1 VSVDDEQPDRQRP
14 HDRPADPAG
23 TRPKVDPESL
33 VPATR
38 DPLVAP
44 AIDST
49 AVDEDARP
57 DAAVEGEPHEL
68 LPERIAA
75 ASAPAP
81 GGRRDDHAPHAPRFQ
96 FLFGAL
102 VTLGIAALA
111 TVVVIAARG
120 PQDSLSGPAWSQWHP
135 EDNGTSATEQI
146 AQHVGREYRLSTG
159 DQLVLVTGGPLEVAG
174 TQLTIAVRKPAD
186 QGGDISLVDGKGVL
200 YRLCGLG
207 PKCSI
212 NKGKPSAARKLLL
225 HREALELALYT
236 FRYTDADHV
245 VAVMPPGRPKNQ
257 PKKILDPDEALF
269 FRRDDVG
276 AELARPV
283 TSTLTRTTPLP
294 DTFDRSP
301 DTPEVERLTDP
312 RIFQFSL
319 SPGNLENRAYL
330 VLQRFSNQAQ

>member
-1 VSVDDEQPDRQRP
+1 VSEADDKKPLERP
-14 HDRPADPAG
+14 PDPAG

-33 VPATR
+33 IPAEQE
-38 DPLVAP
+38 PLIPP
-44 AIDST
+44 AIEST
-49 AVDEDARP
+49 AIDEDAEVP
-57 DAAVEGEPHEL
+57 AAEGGASAQL

-81 GGRRDDHAPHAPRFQ
+81 GGRPDDAAPHAPRFQ

-111 TVVVIAARG
+111 TVVIIAARG
-120 PQDSLSGPAWSQWHP
+120 PEDSGVAGPAWSQWHP
-135 EDNGTSATEQI
+135 SDDGTSATEQI
-146 AQHVGREYRLSTG
+146 AQHVGREYRLSSC
-159 DQLVLVTGGPLEVAG
+159 DQLVLVTGGALEVAG
-174 TQLTIAVRKPAD
+174 TQLTIALRKPAAD
-186 QGGDISLVDGKGVL
+186 GGDISLVDGKGVL

-245 VAVMPPGRPKNQ
+245 VAVLPPGRPKNK

-269 FRRDDVG
+269 FRRNDVE
-276 AELARPV
+276 AELDRPV
-283 TSTLTRTTPLP
+283 NATLTRTTPLP
-294 DTFDRSP
+294 DTFNNSP
-301 DTPEVERLTDP
+301 DAGVVERLTDP

-330 VLQRFSNQAQ
+330 VLQPFANPSK

>member
-1 VSVDDEQPDRQRP
+1 MSERDDTRDPR
-14 HDRPADPAG
+14 DRPPDPAG
-23 TRPKVDPESL
+23 TRPKHDPEAL
-33 VPATR
+33 VPATSE
-38 DPLVAP
+38 PLVP
-44 AIDST
+44 AAVDTT
-49 AVDEDARP
+49 AVDEDLGA
-57 DAAVEGEPHEL
+57 DAAEGGGSADL

-75 ASAPAP
+75 AGAPAP
-81 GGRRDDHAPHAPRFQ
+81 SERSDDHAPHAPRFQ

-111 TVVVIAARG
+111 TVVIIAARG
-120 PQDSLSGPAWSQWHP
+120 PQDAGPAGPAWSQWHP
-135 EDNGTSATEQI
+135 ASDGSSAPEQI
-146 AQHVGREYRLSTG
+146 AQHVGREYRLSSG
-159 DQLVLVTGGPLEVAG
+159 DQLVLVTGGALEVAG
-174 TQLTIAVRKPAD
+174 TQLTIALRKPAN

-245 VAVMPPGRPKNQ
+245 VAVLPPGRPKNK
-257 PKKILDPDEALF
+257 PNKVLDPNEALF
-269 FRRDDVG
+269 FRRGDVE
-276 AELARPV
+276 AELDHPV

-294 DTFDRSP
+294 TTFNSSP
-301 DTPEVERLTDP
+301 DAGLVERLTDP

-330 VLQRFSNQAQ
+330 VLQPFANQTQ